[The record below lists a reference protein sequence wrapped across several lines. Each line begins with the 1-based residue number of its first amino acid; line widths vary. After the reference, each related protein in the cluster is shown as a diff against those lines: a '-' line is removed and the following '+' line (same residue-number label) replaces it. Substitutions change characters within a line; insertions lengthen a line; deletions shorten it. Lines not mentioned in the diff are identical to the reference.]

1 MSHDRS
7 STRTDDLSVVHRSGA
22 RAAGAPDAAR
32 TTPQPGPGPV
42 VSHAADG
49 DSVGQLVSDLTQ
61 QVSRLVRDEVQL
73 AKMDLTEKGK
83 KAGLGLGAF
92 SVAGLLA
99 FFAIAALVTTAVAAL
114 SLVLD
119 VWLSALIV
127 AVVLLALA
135 AVAAL
140 VGEKE
145 VQQATPP
152 VPQASVDSVKADVDA
167 VKEGFKR

>member
-7 STRTDDLSVVHRSGA
+7 STRTDDLSVVHGTGS
-22 RAAGAPDAAR
+22 RAASSAA
-32 TTPQPGPGPV
+32 TPAPGPGPV
-42 VSHAADG
+42 ASSTPPG
-49 DSVGQLVSDLTQ
+49 ESVGQLVSDLTQ

-83 KAGLGLGAF
+83 KAGKGLGAF

-99 FFAIAALVTTAVAAL
+99 FFGIAALVTTAIAAL

-127 AVVLLALA
+127 AVVLLAVA

-140 VGEKE
+140 VGKKE

>member
-7 STRTDDLSVVHRSGA
+7 STRTDDLSVVHRTGS
-22 RAAGAPDAAR
+22 RAASAGAEPAAA
-32 TTPQPGPGPV
+32 PVPGPGPV
-42 VSHAADG
+42 VSAAPAG
-49 DSVGQLVSDLTQ
+49 ESVGQLVSDLTQ
-61 QVSRLVRDEVQL
+61 QVSHLVRDEVQL

-83 KAGLGLGAF
+83 KAGKGLGAF

-99 FFAIAALVTTAVAAL
+99 FFGIAALVTTAIAAL
-114 SLVLD
+114 ALVLD

-127 AVVLLALA
+127 AVVLLAVA

-140 VGEKE
+140 VGKKE

-152 VPQASVDSVKADVDA
+152 VPQAAVDGVKKDIDA